1 MSSALESITL
11 KVDQLQSE
19 IDAANARSASAY
31 ERMTELQEKAA
42 AAQREATEA
51 EERCRRMEAKYK
63 EEHEAR
69 VAVEKELAQVKK
81 ELDDL
86 GLS

>member
-1 MSSALESITL
+1 
-11 KVDQLQSE
+11 
-19 IDAANARSASAY
+19 
-31 ERMTELQEKAA
+31 
-42 AAQREATEA
+42 
-51 EERCRRMEAKYK
+51 MEAKYK